1 MHKINN
7 NINKIRMRL
16 INKLALAVMSMIG
29 PCLNSCAQ
37 KEFRTIGADEFEK
50 AITADS
56 VQLVDVRTQA
66 EFNEAH
72 ISSDK
77 VINIDMKQ
85 PDFMQRAT
93 EELDK
98 NKTVAVYCRSGRRSA
113 EAAGW
118 LAAKGYKVIDL
129 KGGILDWQAKG
140 KSTSR

>member
-16 INKLALAVMSMIG
+16 INKLALAVMSMIA

-37 KEFRTIGADEFEK
+37 KEFRTIGADEFEE

-118 LAAKGYKVIDL
+118 LAAKGYNVIDL

>member
-16 INKLALAVMSMIG
+16 INKLALAVMSMIA

-50 AITADS
+50 AIAADS

-85 PDFMQRAT
+85 PDFMKRAT

-98 NKTVAVYCRSGRRSA
+98 NKT
-113 EAAGW
+113 
-118 LAAKGYKVIDL
+118 VIDL